1 METPSSGSSQSSPA
15 AATAGALV
23 YVMSP
28 DPQTATSK
36 GEIDLVRLWNI
47 LWRSRWLIVII
58 TLAFALG
65 SFVYTLLAQRMYTA
79 SVVLS
84 PVKEEPLGA
93 LTGQLGGLASLAG
106 LGSRSSG
113 SVEAVAVLKSRDF
126 ARSFIEDQALLPV
139 LFPDAWDA
147 SAGRWKV
154 ARPPEPAQAARYFVA
169 RVRQVDE
176 DSKTGLVTLSIEWR
190 DPELAAGWANMLA
203 VRLNDRMRQR
213 ALAEAEANVKYLRHE
228 FESTSIVTLQQS
240 ISGLLEK
247 EMQKLM
253 LARGN
258 AEFSFRVID
267 RAEVPTAASKP
278 RRTLILVLATA
289 FGAMLAVFVVLI
301 QDVIRSRSSS
311 SPGELSPRRP
321 FGKV

>member
-1 METPSSGSSQSSPA
+1 METPSPESSQSSPA

-113 SVEAVAVLKSRDF
+113 S
-126 ARSFIEDQALLPV
+126 
-139 LFPDAWDA
+139 
-147 SAGRWKV
+147 
-154 ARPPEPAQAARYFVA
+154 
-169 RVRQVDE
+169 
-176 DSKTGLVTLSIEWR
+176 
-190 DPELAAGWANMLA
+190 
-203 VRLNDRMRQR
+203 
-213 ALAEAEANVKYLRHE
+213 
-228 FESTSIVTLQQS
+228 
-240 ISGLLEK
+240 
-247 EMQKLM
+247 
-253 LARGN
+253 
-258 AEFSFRVID
+258 
-267 RAEVPTAASKP
+267 
-278 RRTLILVLATA
+278 
-289 FGAMLAVFVVLI
+289 
-301 QDVIRSRSSS
+301 
-311 SPGELSPRRP
+311 
-321 FGKV
+321 

>member
-1 METPSSGSSQSSPA
+1 METPNPGSSQPSPA

-23 YVMSP
+23 YVLSP
-28 DPQTATSK
+28 DPLAATAK
-36 GEIDLVRLWNI
+36 GDIDLVRLWNI
-47 LWRSRWLIVII
+47 LWRSRWLIAVI
-58 TLAFALG
+58 TFAFALG
-65 SFVYTLLAQRMYTA
+65 SYVYTLLAQRMYTA

-106 LGSRSSG
+106 LGSRSTG

-126 ARSFIEDQALLPV
+126 ARAFIEDEALLPA

-147 SAGRWKV
+147 KAGRWKV
-154 ARPPEPAQAARYFVA
+154 GTPPEPAQAARFFVA

-190 DPELAAGWANMLA
+190 DPELAASWANLLA
-203 VRLNDRMRQR
+203 VRLNDRMRQH

-258 AEFSFRVID
+258 EEFSFRVID
-267 RAEVPTAASKP
+267 RAEVPKVESKP
-278 RRTLILVLATA
+278 RRTLIVVLATA
-289 FGAMLAVFVVLI
+289 FGAMLSVFVVLI
-301 QDVIRSRSSS
+301 LDVLRSRSRSTPS
-311 SPGELSPRRP
+311 TREVSARHS
-321 FGKV
+321 